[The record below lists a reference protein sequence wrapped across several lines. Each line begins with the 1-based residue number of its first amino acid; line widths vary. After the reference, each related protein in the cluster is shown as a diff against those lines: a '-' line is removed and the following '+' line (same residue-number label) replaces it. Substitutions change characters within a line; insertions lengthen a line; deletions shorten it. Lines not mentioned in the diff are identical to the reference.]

1 MTEVIKEENPVSS
14 EKAASIL
21 NRGGIIIYPT
31 ETLYGIGTDAMNQE
45 AVRRVFAIKGREEDK
60 PVPILI
66 RDRYMFDE
74 FAEIPELGNLLI
86 DRFLPGPLTLV
97 LKKKKD
103 FPGIITAESEKVAMR
118 ISGHPFVKR
127 LFESLS
133 GPITSTSA
141 NLSGMGNVYDF
152 KSVFE
157 TFNGKVELIVDS
169 GTLQRSKGSTIVD
182 LTVTPPSILREGDI
196 SRELLEEF
204 F

>member
-1 MTEVIKEENPVSS
+1 LTEVIKEENPVSS

>member
-1 MTEVIKEENPVSS
+1 MTELIKEENAVSS
-14 EKAASIL
+14 GKAASIL

-31 ETLYGIGTDAMNQE
+31 ETLYGIGTDAMNE
-45 AVRRVFAIKGREEDK
+45 ESVRRVFEIKGRLEDN
-60 PVPILI
+60 PVPILV
-66 RDRYMFDE
+66 RDKYMFDE

-86 DRFLPGPLTLV
+86 DRFLPGALTLV

-103 FPGIITAESEKVAMR
+103 FPGIITAETDRVAIR
-118 ISGHPFVKR
+118 ISGHPFVRR
-127 LFESLS
+127 LFKLVSR
-133 GPITSTSA
+133 PITSTSA
-141 NLSGMGNVYDF
+141 NLSGMGNLYDF

-169 GTLQRSKGSTIVD
+169 GTLQLSKGSTIVD
-182 LTVTPPSILREGDI
+182 LSVSPPSILREGDI

>member
-169 GTLQRSKGSTIVD
+169 GTLQPSKGSTIVD

>member
-1 MTEVIKEENPVSS
+1 
-14 EKAASIL
+14 
-21 NRGGIIIYPT
+21 
-31 ETLYGIGTDAMNQE
+31 
-45 AVRRVFAIKGREEDK
+45 
-60 PVPILI
+60 
-66 RDRYMFDE
+66 
-74 FAEIPELGNLLI
+74 
-86 DRFLPGPLTLV
+86 
-97 LKKKKD
+97 
-103 FPGIITAESEKVAMR
+103 
-118 ISGHPFVKR
+118 GHPFVKR

-169 GTLQRSKGSTIVD
+169 GTLQPSKGSTIVD

>member
-1 MTEVIKEENPVSS
+1 LTEVIKEENPVSS

-169 GTLQRSKGSTIVD
+169 GTLQPSKGSTIVD